1 METLRYRFDGQRGAR
16 AGLEHALVGVVASG
30 NLEVLVERVPL
41 EGAMEIEILTAA
53 RGFGAIWQAV
63 LDDFAA
69 RHPLRDVRIS
79 INDVG
84 ATPAVVSLRL
94 EQALDVLQGADA

>member
-1 METLRYRFDGQRGAR
+1 METLRYRYDGRIAPTGTR
-16 AGLEHALVGVVASG
+16 DHVLVGVVASG
-30 NLEVLVERVPL
+30 NLEVMIEPAAL
-41 EGAMEIEILTAA
+41 EGAMEIEIVTAA
-53 RGFGAIWQAV
+53 RGFGEIWQAV

-69 RHPLRDVRIS
+69 RHPFKDVRIW

-94 EQALDVLQGADA
+94 DQAVETLQEPAA